1 MINEETLNDN
11 DGGILFGSI
20 NYKDDSDVNKF
31 IEFLN
36 LPQSIYVLNKSLEY
50 CNRMG
55 IFSLKESEILSKS
68 LRILESY
75 QINEDPQ
82 N

>member
-36 LPQSIYVLNKSLEY
+36 LLDPSAIILPYCLLLLIVL
-50 CNRMG
+50 
-55 IFSLKESEILSKS
+55 
-68 LRILESY
+68 
-75 QINEDPQ
+75 
-82 N
+82 